1 MYKES
6 KEGLIQETMNI
17 NLILKKSK
25 TKRKQI
31 LEISSKTIFIS
42 SQNHKF
48 NKIEKLV
55 HKYVK

>member
-6 KEGLIQETMNI
+6 KEGLIQETANI